1 MPHELTR
8 VGIVEDDP
16 IMGESLVQR
25 LALEGFDTIWWRDG
39 NSVFADRS
47 VRLSELGLLIC
58 DIRLPDIDG
67 EEVFRR
73 ASAATDAPPFLFI
86 TAHADIDQAV
96 RLMRA
101 GASDFVTKPFS
112 IDEFLTRIA
121 SVLRQPVAE
130 PEQPTLGVS
139 RAMRSIEA
147 LLRKAADTRL
157 PVLITGETGV
167 GKEVAARFLHSVS
180 KDAAAPFMA
189 VNCAAIP
196 ADLLESE
203 IFGHERGAFT
213 GATTRHLGYAERA
226 KGGVLFLDEIGDL
239 PLSLQGKLL
248 RLLEEGSLL
257 RVGGETPVPFR
268 ARIVAASNRDL
279 PSATRAGAFRE
290 DLFFRLNA
298 IAIEIPALRH
308 RPEDIPWLMD
318 FLFPVRE
325 AESRGIRGISTFAE
339 EEALNH
345 SWPGNVREL
354 RNRLFRAAA
363 LSQNDMIM
371 PGDLFPERN
380 EVPFADDFFPTLAEV
395 RNAAERRQIE
405 RALGATEGQIEKS
418 ARMLGISR
426 TTLWEKMRRLRIE
439 GTS

>member
-1 MPHELTR
+1 MPREQTC

-25 LALEGFDTIWWRDG
+25 LALEGFETVWWRDG
-39 NSVFADRS
+39 GSVFADRK
-47 VRLSELGLLIC
+47 VRLSDLGLVIC

-73 ASAATDAPPFLFI
+73 ATAADAPPFLFI
-86 TAHADIDQAV
+86 TGHADIDQAI

-101 GASDFVTKPFS
+101 GAGDFVTKPFAM
-112 IDEFLTRIA
+112 DDFLTRISA
-121 SVLRQPVAE
+121 V
-130 PEQPTLGVS
+130 
-139 RAMRSIEA
+139 MRSPASQYEPSLGISKQMRTIDD
-147 LLRKAADTRL
+147 LLRRAADTPL

-167 GKEVAARFLHSVS
+167 GKEVAARFLHTVS
-180 KDAAAPFMA
+180 ARAAAPFMA

-226 KGGVLFLDEIGDL
+226 RAGILFLDEIGDL
-239 PLSLQGKLL
+239 PLPLQGKLL
-248 RLLEEGSLL
+248 RLLEDGSFL
-257 RVGGETPVPFR
+257 RVGGETAVPFR

-279 PSATRAGAFRE
+279 PTAVVQGAFRE

-298 IAIEIPALRH
+298 IAVEIPALRH
-308 RPEDIPWLMD
+308 RPEDIPWLID
-318 FLFPVRE
+318 FLFPVRDAE
-325 AESRGIRGISTFAE
+325 ARGIRGISTFAE

-345 SWPGNVREL
+345 PWPGNVREL

-363 LSQNDMIM
+363 LSPHDVIM
-371 PGDLFPERN
+371 PADLFPERN
-380 EVPFADDFFPTLAEV
+380 DVPFADDFPTLAEV
-395 RNAAERRQIE
+395 RDAAERRQIE
-405 RALGATEGQIEKS
+405 RALAATDRQIEKS

-426 TTLWEKMRRLRIE
+426 TTLWEKMRRLGIE
-439 GTS
+439 G